1 MSADSL
7 KKITVGTMKNSIG
20 ITIHKTVKP
29 SVTASRAASAIVAS
43 GNAMNSIKIN
53 ATIPKSEAL
62 PNPMVALAKAGN
74 KR

>member
-7 KKITVGTMKNSIG
+7 KKITVGAMKNSIG

-29 SVTASRAASAIVAS
+29 SVIPSQAASVTVIS

-53 ATIPKSEAL
+53 AIIPKSEAL
-62 PNPMVALAKAGN
+62 PNPMAAVVRAGS

>member
-1 MSADSL
+1 
-7 KKITVGTMKNSIG
+7 MKNSIG

-29 SVTASRAASAIVAS
+29 SVIPSQAASVTVII

-53 ATIPKSEAL
+53 SIIPESGAQ
-62 PNPMVALAKAGN
+62 NTPMAAPVRAGS

>member
-7 KKITVGTMKNSIG
+7 KKMNMGAMKNSIG
-20 ITIHKTVKP
+20 ITIHKTVNP
-29 SVTASRAASAIVAS
+29 SVTASQAASAIVAS

-53 ATIPKSEAL
+53 SVIPESGAL
-62 PNPMVALAKAGN
+62 NTPMAPVMRAGS

>member
-7 KKITVGTMKNSIG
+7 KKITVGTTKNSIG

-29 SVTASRAASAIVAS
+29 SVTASQAASAIVAS

-62 PNPMVALAKAGN
+62 TNPIAALVRAGS

>member
-1 MSADSL
+1 MGA
-7 KKITVGTMKNSIG
+7 MKNTIG
-20 ITIHKTVKP
+20 STIHKTVKP
-29 SVTASRAASAIVAS
+29 SVIASQAASAIVAS

-62 PNPMVALAKAGN
+62 PDPMAALAKAGS